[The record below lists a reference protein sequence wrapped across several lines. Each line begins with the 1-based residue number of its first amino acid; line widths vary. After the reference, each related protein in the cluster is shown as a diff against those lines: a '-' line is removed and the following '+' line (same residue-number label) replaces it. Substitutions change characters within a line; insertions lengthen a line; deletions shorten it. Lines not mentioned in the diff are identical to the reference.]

1 MQFLGDQHH
10 TFMVCLK
17 ILQKITSRFEVQ
29 LVAATVTSK
38 CEPAFLRTLL
48 SCAHVIKILGMS
60 PWDKGKI
67 IFSKITMILLEDC
80 WSNHGVSWF
89 HEVLQQSSS
98 TISPKAAL
106 GMACLGSTAQL
117 RRPRCSAWKD
127 TENSWSNRE
136 CSKHRNI
143 FVERLWEGFF
153 CPQAKKHHM
162 NSYDISI

>member
-1 MQFLGDQHH
+1 
-10 TFMVCLK
+10 
-17 ILQKITSRFEVQ
+17 
-29 LVAATVTSK
+29 
-38 CEPAFLRTLL
+38 
-48 SCAHVIKILGMS
+48 MS

-67 IFSKITMILLEDC
+67 IFSKITLILLEDC

-153 CPQAKKHHM
+153 CPQAE
-162 NSYDISI
+162 NTSYDISIGFEIMHANGLTCLARQGIHWAAAKAPGSLQTGSKQNSYRTPMLINTR